1 VGRIRGAGRQHQEAR
16 RPARGRAGA
25 GRPRP
30 LHQQGLHLVRR
41 GCSPRSSPC
50 SPTWSAAWWR
60 PARGR
65 TGAASPAWRS
75 SAARTPTP
83 AVCRASSRTPT
94 AASTSSWPRTGTG
107 TAARSR
113 RRPCPSTAGPSA
125 GTPWSPAAASGGG
138 AGLWVPLCFLF
149 FFFNDSGIEIEI
161 M

>member
-1 VGRIRGAGRQHQEAR
+1 MGRIRGAGRQHQEAR

-138 AGLWVPLCFLF
+138 AGLRGSSLFF

>member
-1 VGRIRGAGRQHQEAR
+1 MGRIRGAGRQHQEAR